1 MNAALGVLMKL
12 KATKK
17 SFFVDFTIF
26 SNSSILESFSDL
38 FIRVI
43 LKNLD
48 ISDVAGMAVLKE
60 VDRSLNAVEKVNSV
74 YKAKENFV

>member
-1 MNAALGVLMKL
+1 MV
-12 KATKK
+12 
-17 SFFVDFTIF
+17 
-26 SNSSILESFSDL
+26 SFSDL

-48 ISDVAGMAVLKE
+48 ISDVAGMAILKE
-60 VDRSLNAVEKVNSV
+60 VDRSLNAVKKVNSV